1 MFFKIIIWS
10 NKNFLIEDNNCFIY
24 ENDQLI
30 MNLKCLRT
38 NTDCVI
44 ELNEVKNQLIIQ
56 CNSMQMAGDIIQSI
70 VNDLYPTQSI
80 SLNCTSNFPNEIEQ
94 LRKLINQ
101 IGRLE
106 SVRQQ
111 LNADF
116 ADNTL
121 MIKELIIKAEDARLL
136 NEL

>member
-1 MFFKIIIWS
+1 
-10 NKNFLIEDNNCFIY
+10 
-24 ENDQLI
+24 